1 MTRGR
6 TRSET
11 TARRPVEEDR
21 APSGA
26 PVYLYGIVRW
36 PPPWARSPDEVSSQV
51 GTGVGDPPAKIE
63 AVPDGTLAGLVSAI
77 DPRTIGSAQG
87 VRGLRRDMRAHANV
101 LNKVV
106 ALGGTVLPAAFGLIY
121 PQGNMLAE
129 RFLRPRHRVLDAH
142 LTRLDDAVEVTL
154 KVMYVEGQ
162 ALAEV
167 VAESPRLAQVTGR
180 GQSLESKIELG
191 KRVANALRVKRDRD
205 AQAIFTALSPAVRDA
220 KLNDSGDR
228 PGTELTVLNASL
240 LVPRKTL
247 PKFDQALAQLN
258 RASTA
263 RLTFDCVGPLPPYS
277 FVDLRL

>member
-11 TARRPVEEDR
+11 TAGRPVEEAR

-26 PVYLYGIVRW
+26 PAYLYGIVRW
-36 PPPWARSPDEVSSQV
+36 PTPWAKSSDEVSSEV
-51 GTGVGDPPAKIE
+51 GTGVGDPPAKVV
-63 AVPDGTLAGLVSAI
+63 AVPDGALAALLSAV
-77 DPRTIGSAQG
+77 DPRTIGSEQG

-106 ALGGTVLPAAFGLIY
+106 ALGGTVLPAAFGLIF
-121 PQGNMLAE
+121 PQGNLLAE
-129 RFLRPRHRVLDAH
+129 RFLRPRHRVLDAQ

-167 VAESPRLAQVTGR
+167 VAESPRLAQAGGR
-180 GQSLESKIELG
+180 GLESKIELG
-191 KRVANALRVKRDRD
+191 KRVANALRAKRDRD
-205 AQAIFTALSPAVRDA
+205 AQAILTALSPAARDA
-220 KLNDSGDR
+220 KLNDNGDR

-258 RASTA
+258 RASTG
-263 RLTFDCVGPLPPYS
+263 RLQFDCVGPLPPYS